1 MDQVDFG
8 YVGGPGSTISS
19 FYNCFKRYIN
29 ARYSLKR
36 PDLKKLV
43 TRTETVFYFLVE
55 EGDKRGFDV
64 DSILEIPDSI
74 GQTCFTI
81 ASQCSTKISK
91 YIIGRGIKVN
101 SIRLNM
107 IVPEFT
113 YPDLAVPMMK
123 RGINPRVISY
133 DGNSQ
138 IDDYPPSFKSDE
150 AKQLL
155 AQFPRSIHF
164 SIEDINC
171 KKTCPPN
178 CPSLFKKFY
187 FKNGEFVKMTDGNHI
202 GQGGFGSVF
211 KGSFHGKEKA
221 LKCVYIGEIVQDRD
235 TVEDAVSDLEKN
247 ISEIRIQMAAGGS
260 GIIVP
265 EAFVRQ
271 QNQEQDDN
279 GKWIADNYNIYIYPL
294 YDCNLNKFHEK
305 HFDQFTDEI
314 MIDILQQC
322 LTRKCSN
329 QSIKGGSTLD
339 CIIWSMVDSNVT
351 HQMMLHPYI
360 KNRYRH
366 VIIELSC

>member
-1 MDQVDFG
+1 M
-8 YVGGPGSTISS
+8 
-19 FYNCFKRYIN
+19 
-29 ARYSLKR
+29 KR
-36 PDLKKLV
+36 PEAEWKTLVLK
-43 TRTETVFYFLVE
+43 TEIVFDFLVE
-55 EGDKRGFDV
+55 EGNKREFNV
-64 DSILEIPDSI
+64 DEILEIPSST
-74 GQTCFTI
+74 GLTCFNV
-81 ASQCSTKISK
+81 ASRCSKKIMK

-101 SIRLNM
+101 SITTDML
-107 IVPEFT
+107 VPDFE
-113 YPDLAVPMMK
+113 YPDLAIPMMK
-123 RGINPRVISY
+123 KGINPHVIAY
-133 DGNSQ
+133 DGNSS
-138 IDDYPPSFKSDE
+138 IDDYPSSFKSDE

-164 SIEDINC
+164 SIENINC
-171 KKTCPPN
+171 VYSCPRN
-178 CPSLFKKFY
+178 CSSSFKKFY
-187 FKNGEFVKMTDGNHI
+187 FKNGEFVKMTDGNRI
-202 GQGGFGSVF
+202 GQGGFGRVF

-294 YDCNLNKFHEK
+294 YDCNLNKFHEN

-339 CIIWSMVDSNVT
+339 CII
-351 HQMMLHPYI
+351 
-360 KNRYRH
+360 
-366 VIIELSC
+366 